1 MRSSLY
7 IKALFGNTADWMVGG
22 SLTLGANCW
31 NSVFPNGVSSFQFNK
46 QAICLRTEWQSNFW
60 TVDGCLCAH
69 VLMHTYKATQ
79 TCVLQTSQIHSWLA
93 SSPSLAPCVLLHLE
107 QHSGSWSTCTHGAVL
122 GQNKTGYPLPLF
134 SVTQFQR
141 ARVPRSH
148 AKRGLEVGQKYGL
161 SPVGQ

>member
-22 SLTLGANCW
+22 SLTFGANCW

-93 SSPSLAPCVLLHLE
+93 SSPSSPLCLAAPGAAQWFLEHLHPWSCAGAEQDWVPITPLLSDTVSARTCPQE
-107 QHSGSWSTCTHGAVL
+107 SCQEGS
-122 GQNKTGYPLPLF
+122 
-134 SVTQFQR
+134 
-141 ARVPRSH
+141 
-148 AKRGLEVGQKYGL
+148 
-161 SPVGQ
+161 